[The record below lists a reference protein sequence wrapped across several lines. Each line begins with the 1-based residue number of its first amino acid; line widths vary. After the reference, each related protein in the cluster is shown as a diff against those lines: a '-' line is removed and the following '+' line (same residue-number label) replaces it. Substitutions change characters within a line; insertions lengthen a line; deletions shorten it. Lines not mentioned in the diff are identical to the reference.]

1 MGEGTRELETQRG
14 AVASLTLAGR
24 TAGRGR
30 REGRRI
36 DRHAGALRDVW
47 GALWV
52 SRLAIWLAG
61 IYGILAVGYRPTG
74 RAPLAGSR
82 MGDVGQLLLGTAA
95 HWDGAFY
102 VSIALHSYRS
112 APEQAFFP
120 LYPIAL
126 AGARLILGSMLIG
139 AVAVSLAAVAVAL
152 YLLHRL
158 TTLELGSVHA
168 HTAVLVLAFF
178 PTSLFFSM
186 AYAESL
192 LLALTLGAVYA
203 ARRGRWALAG
213 ILGMLA
219 SATHNSGVLVGI
231 PVVLLYLYGPRCDRE
246 GLPATIEGQRVPP
259 RAHRSWRPAHR
270 PSWDIAWLAL
280 IPVGLL
286 AFSCYLGI
294 RSGDP
299 LRLLHL
305 NGALW
310 HRQFEPLGGVAQL
323 PGMLWHSLRS
333 AATAPPGKLFPATN
347 GPYRGAAAN
356 LLDIGMFLFA
366 LAGAVLVTRRLPFAY
381 SAFTMVALALF
392 SSAPK
397 PTEPLMSMPRL
408 LLILFPLPM
417 VLAQWLDRTPTRR
430 ASYVACS
437 ALALGVLSLQFAT
450 GRWVA

>member
-1 MGEGTRELETQRG
+1 MGQGTRERETQGG
-14 AVASLTLAGR
+14 AVASLTVPRG
-24 TAGRGR
+24 TANR
-30 REGRRI
+30 RRRLGRI
-36 DRHAGALRDVW
+36 DWPSGSLRDVW
-47 GALWV
+47 WAFLV

-61 IYGILAVGYRPTG
+61 LYGILAVGYRPTG

-82 MGDVGQLLLGTAA
+82 VGDLGQLLLGTAV

-102 VSIALHSYRS
+102 ASIALHSYRS

-120 LYPIAL
+120 LYPVVV
-126 AGARLILGSMLIG
+126 AGARLILASTLIS
-139 AVAVSLAAVAVAL
+139 AIAVSLAAFAVAL

-158 TTLELGSVHA
+158 TTLELGLAHA
-168 HTAVLVLAFF
+168 RTAVLVLAFF

-213 ILGMLA
+213 MLGMLA
-219 SATHNSGVLVGI
+219 SATHNSGVLVVI
-231 PVVLLYLYGPRCDRE
+231 PVALLYLYGPRADRE
-246 GLPATIEGQRVPP
+246 GFPPMIEGQPAAPLAR
-259 RAHRSWRPAHR
+259 RSWRPAHR
-270 PSWDIAWLAL
+270 PAWDMAWLAL
-280 IPVGLL
+280 IPIGLL

-299 LRLLHL
+299 PRLLHL

-310 HRQFEPLGGVAQL
+310 HRQLEPLGGVAQL

-366 LAGAVLVTRRLPFAY
+366 LAGAVLVVRRLPRAY
-381 SAFTMVALALF
+381 AAFTIVALALF

-417 VLAQWLDRTPTRR
+417 VLAQWLDRTPARR
-430 ASYVACS
+430 ASYLACS